1 MNRRIAIVTGATSG
15 FGLLTALKLA
25 RSYHVIATARQ
36 PEKAET
42 LKEAAAQA
50 GVSGHITIASLDV
63 TNEQSV
69 SDFGNTISGFGPVDV
84 LVNNA
89 GTAYGGFIAD
99 VPMEHYRQ
107 QFDTNV
113 FGLIHV
119 TKTVLP
125 YMRKHGGAKI
135 INISSI
141 SGLTA
146 FPALSPY
153 TSSKFAIEGF
163 TECLRLELL
172 PLGID
177 AALIEPGSYKTSI
190 RETSLSNHLTA
201 PGKDSPY
208 YRYYQQIEAYV
219 KASASKSGDPNDV
232 AELIYQLAQTKRLKK
247 LRYPIGRGIKLTLAC
262 RSLFSWPVW
271 ESIIKKKLFKET

>member
-1 MNRRIAIVTGATSG
+1 MNRKIAIVTGATSG

-177 AALIEPGSYKTSI
+177 TALIEPGSYKTSI
-190 RETSLSNHLTA
+190 WETSLSNHLTA

-232 AELIYQLAQTKRLKK
+232 AELIYQLAQQKRLKK

>member
-146 FPALSPY
+146 SPALSPY

-190 RETSLSNHLTA
+190 WETSLSSHLTA

-232 AELIYQLAQTKRLKK
+232 AELIYQLAQQKRLKK

>member
-1 MNRRIAIVTGATSG
+1 MNRKIAIVTGATSG

-36 PEKAET
+36 PEKAEI
-42 LKEAAAQA
+42 LKEAADQA

-63 TNEQSV
+63 KDEQSV

-125 YMRKHGGAKI
+125 YMRKHGEAKI

-190 RETSLSNHLTA
+190 WETSLSNHLTA

-232 AELIYQLAQTKRLKK
+232 AELIYQLTQKKRLKK

-271 ESIIKKKLFKET
+271 ESMIKKKLFKEI

>member
-1 MNRRIAIVTGATSG
+1 MNRKVAIVTGATSG

-190 RETSLSNHLTA
+190 WETSLSHHLTA

-208 YRYYQQIEAYV
+208 YRYYQQIEAYF

-232 AELIYQLAQTKRLKK
+232 AELIYQLAQTKCLKK

-271 ESIIKKKLFKET
+271 ESVIKKKLFKET

>member
-1 MNRRIAIVTGATSG
+1 MNRKIAIVTGATSG

-172 PLGID
+172 PLGIN

-190 RETSLSNHLTA
+190 WETSLSNHLTA

-232 AELIYQLAQTKRLKK
+232 AELIFQLAQTKRLKK

>member
-1 MNRRIAIVTGATSG
+1 MNRKIAIVTGATSG

-172 PLGID
+172 PLGIN

-190 RETSLSNHLTA
+190 WETSLSNHLTA

-271 ESIIKKKLFKET
+271 ESIIKKKLFKEI

>member
-1 MNRRIAIVTGATSG
+1 MNRKIAIVTGATSG

-36 PEKAET
+36 PEKAEI

-107 QFDTNV
+107 QFNTNV

-190 RETSLSNHLTA
+190 WETSLSNHLTS

-232 AELIYQLAQTKRLKK
+232 AELIYQLAQQKRLKK

>member
-1 MNRRIAIVTGATSG
+1 MNRKIAIVTGATSG

-36 PEKAET
+36 PEKAEI

-146 FPALSPY
+146 SPALSPY

-190 RETSLSNHLTA
+190 WETSLSSHLTA

-232 AELIYQLAQTKRLKK
+232 AELIYQLAQQKRLKK

>member
-63 TNEQSV
+63 TDEQSV

-177 AALIEPGSYKTSI
+177 TALIEPGSYKTSI
-190 RETSLSNHLTA
+190 WETSLSNHLTA

>member
-1 MNRRIAIVTGATSG
+1 MNRKIAIVTGATSG

-146 FPALSPY
+146 SPALSPY

-190 RETSLSNHLTA
+190 WETSLSNHLTA
-201 PGKDSPY
+201 PGKDSLY

-232 AELIYQLAQTKRLKK
+232 AELIYQLAQKKRLKK

>member
-1 MNRRIAIVTGATSG
+1 MNRKIAIVTGATSG

-36 PEKAET
+36 PEKAEI

-50 GVSGHITIASLDV
+50 GASEHVTVVSLDV

-69 SDFGNTISGFGPVDV
+69 SDFGNTISGFGPIDL

-89 GTAYGGFIAD
+89 GTAYGGFIDD
-99 VPMEHYRQ
+99 VLMEHYRQ
-107 QFDTNV
+107 QYESNV

-119 TKTVLP
+119 TKIMLP
-125 YMRKHGGAKI
+125 YMRKHSGAKI
-135 INISSI
+135 FNISSI
-141 SGLTA
+141 SGLTG

-153 TSSKFAIEGF
+153 VSSKFAVEGF
-163 TECLRLELL
+163 TESLRLELL

-190 RETSLSNHLTA
+190 WETSLSNHLTA

-208 YRYYQQIEAYV
+208 YRYYQQIEAYF
-219 KASASKSGDPNDV
+219 KANASKSGDPDDV
-232 AELIYQLAQTKRLKK
+232 AELIYQLAQRKRLKK
-247 LRYPIGRGIKLTLAC
+247 LRYPIGRGVKLTLAF
-262 RSLFSWPVW
+262 RSLFPWSAW
-271 ESIIKKKLFKET
+271 ESVVRKKLFT

>member
-1 MNRRIAIVTGATSG
+1 MNRKIAIVTGATSG

-63 TNEQSV
+63 TDEQSV
-69 SDFGNTISGFGPVDV
+69 SDFGNTISSFGPVDV

-190 RETSLSNHLTA
+190 WETSLSNHLTA
-201 PGKDSPY
+201 SGKDSPY

-232 AELIYQLAQTKRLKK
+232 AELIFQLAQTKRLKK

>member
-1 MNRRIAIVTGATSG
+1 MNRKIAIVTGATSG

-63 TNEQSV
+63 TDEQSV

-190 RETSLSNHLTA
+190 WETSLSNHLTA

-232 AELIYQLAQTKRLKK
+232 AELIYQLAQQKRLKK

-271 ESIIKKKLFKET
+271 ESMIKKKLFKET